1 MSEPGAQRSY
11 RAPCPGCGAPVEF
24 RSAQSAF
31 AVCPYC
37 QSTVVRQGETLARI
51 GKMAE
56 LFDDFSPL
64 QLFAGGRIQNKPFT
78 LIGRLQYSYP
88 GGHWTEWVAMLDG
101 DPAATGAAAGDRIG
115 FLSEDN
121 GAFVFSLP
129 FDLGRLAPPAGEL
142 RIGAST
148 AFNAQNYTVASSEL
162 VTLVSAQGE
171 LSHLPGLGRPV
182 TVVELRNDKGLV
194 LSLDYSQQPPS
205 ATLGGAVQL
214 EDLQLTGLRDESAR
228 VEKGRSFQCPNC
240 GASVTLHFAESKT
253 ITCGSCHSII
263 DVSQGIGGEIRH
275 AEQGEPVRP
284 LIALGSL
291 GQLQGVSWQV
301 VGFQHRMGQEPDAD
315 VEDGQ
320 DSEHVGWSEYLLYN
334 ATRGFC
340 FLVDAEDGWSVVKP
354 ATGAPSLTK
363 GSNSASY
370 LGKAYRQLYAYNA
383 ETTYVAGEFYWKVER
398 GQRTF
403 NRDFANGASLLSME
417 RAATEITWS
426 TGSRLGSAAV
436 AAAFGLDAKKDLF
449 KRADASPLSASSG
462 TGLGASVLMIL
473 IIVAVVI
480 MLDRC
485 TGPFSGTR
493 SSGASYGGYSSG
505 GGHK

>member
-64 QLFAGGRIQNKPFT
+64 QLFASGRIQNQPFT
-78 LIGRLQYSYP
+78 LIGRLQYSYS
-88 GGHWTEWVAMLDG
+88 GGRWTEWVATLDADPGASG
-101 DPAATGAAAGDRIG
+101 DGAQERIAY
-115 FLSEDN
+115 LSEDN

-129 FDLGRLAPPAGEL
+129 FELGRLAPPAGEL

-162 VTLVSAQGE
+162 VTLLSAQGE
-171 LSHLPGLGRPV
+171 LAHLPELGRPF
-182 TVVELRNDKGLV
+182 TVVELRNDKGQV
-194 LSLDYSQQPPS
+194 LSLDYSQRPPS
-205 ATLGGAVQL
+205 ATLGRAVQL
-214 EDLQLTGLRDESAR
+214 EDLQLSGLRDES
-228 VEKGRSFQCPNC
+228 VKDEKGRSFQCPNC
-240 GASVTLHFAESKT
+240 GASVTLNFADSKT
-253 ITCGSCHSII
+253 ITCSSCRSII

-275 AEQGEPVRP
+275 VEQDEPVRP

-315 VEDGQ
+315 VENGQ
-320 DSEHVGWSEYLLYN
+320 DSEHFGWDEYLLYN
-334 ATRGFC
+334 AKRGFR
-340 FLVDAEDGWSVVKP
+340 FLVDAEDGWSVVKS
-354 ATGAPSLTK
+354 ATGAPKLVR
-363 GSNSASY
+363 GSNNAKY
-370 LGKAYRQLYAYNA
+370 LGKVYRQLYAYNA
-383 ETTYVAGEFYWKVER
+383 ETTYVAGEFYWKAER

-403 NRDFANGASLLSME
+403 NRDFASGASLLSME

-426 TGSRLGSAAV
+426 IGSKIDSAAV
-436 AAAFGLDAKKDLF
+436 AAAFKLDAKKDLF

-462 TGLGASVLMIL
+462 TGLGASLVMML
-473 IIVAVVI
+473 IIVVVVI

-485 TGPFSGTR
+485 SGPSSGTR
-493 SSGASYGGYSSG
+493 SSGGSFGGYSSG